1 LPGYIESA
9 LRIDALEG
17 DGGSRIM
24 SGPIVRKY
32 GFPNFEKI
40 FGERPLQHGL
50 DESGQS
56 GEEPAKSAA
65 DKSKKQAPAKPKA
78 SKPKK

>member
-1 LPGYIESA
+1 
-9 LRIDALEG
+9 
-17 DGGSRIM
+17 M

-50 DESGQS
+50 EE
-56 GEEPAKSAA
+56 GEQPGDQPQGASE
-65 DKSKKQAPAKPKA
+65 KKAKPKA
-78 SKPKK
+78 AKPKSSKSKKT